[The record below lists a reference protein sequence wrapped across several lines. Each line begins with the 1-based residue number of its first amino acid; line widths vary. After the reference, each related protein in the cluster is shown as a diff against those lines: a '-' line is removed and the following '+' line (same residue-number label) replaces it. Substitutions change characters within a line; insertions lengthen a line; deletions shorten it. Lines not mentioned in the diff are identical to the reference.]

1 MNNERTAAQ
10 IEASRNNGK
19 LSRGPVTEE
28 GKAISSQN
36 AVQHGLLSSRAVLP
50 GEIKSHFDFIL
61 NSALLKYEPE
71 DGQELHMVHQ
81 LAMHQWRQLRIWAT
95 QNCGHAAE
103 ILSQTEASPDV
114 PERDMA
120 WRAWEAFKAM
130 RPDLHCVELMYRYET
145 SFENKFHR
153 NRKELQRLKD
163 KRRVGGKPV
172 STSLQNEPK
181 PISANISTYQDS
193 LIQA

>member
-1 MNNERTAAQ
+1 MNNERTEAQ

-36 AVQHGLLSSRAVLP
+36 AVRHGLLSSRAVLP
-50 GEIKSHFDFIL
+50 GEEKAHFDLIL

-81 LAMHQWRQLRIWAT
+81 LAMHQWRQLRIWAM

-103 ILSQTEASPDV
+103 ILSQTEAVPDIL
-114 PERDMA
+114 EKDMA
-120 WRAWEAFKAM
+120 WRAYDAFKNM
-130 RPDLHCVELMYRYET
+130 HPDKRCVELLHRYET

-153 NRKELQRLKD
+153 NRRELQRLKD
-163 KRRVGGKPV
+163 KRNGLGKG
-172 STSLQNEPK
+172 E
-181 PISANISTYQDS
+181 
-193 LIQA
+193 

>member
-1 MNNERTAAQ
+1 MQKERTEAQ

-19 LSRGPVTEE
+19 LSKGPVTEE

-36 AVQHGLLSSRAVLP
+36 AVRHGLLSQHAVLP
-50 GEIKSHFDFIL
+50 GEVKAHFELIL
-61 NSALLKYEPE
+61 SSALLKFEPQ

-81 LAMHQWRQLRIWAT
+81 LVMHQWRQLRIWAM

-103 ILSQTEASPDV
+103 ILSQLESGPDICD
-114 PERDMA
+114 RDMA

-130 RPDLHCVELMYRYET
+130 HQDLRCVELMHRYET

-153 NRKELQRLKD
+153 NRKELQHLKD
-163 KRRVGGKPV
+163 RRDGLDRGR
-172 STSLQNEPK
+172 
-181 PISANISTYQDS
+181 
-193 LIQA
+193 